1 MQWLNE
7 NDDVSLEYLHGAFSR
22 DKKEGVSDKS
32 YEFYLHESRY
42 ISDIEVFNWFSHFLL
57 TVPKEQRARAL
68 QRFRRRRLH
77 TTDAMLRRGI
87 ETRVSRSGDLEEVHE
102 EIREDHRQGSG
113 GLCGYSEERIPQ
125 PSEGRTN
132 RTFPRMTQSIKIY
145 ESRTDLI
152 INRLY
157 STGMHSDEQYP
168 TTSSAIGEDVRVNGR
183 RQARGRRGKYIE
195 GITTTAERRSG

>member
-22 DKKEGVSDKS
+22 DKKEGVSDTS
-32 YEFYLHESRY
+32 YEFYLHEH
-42 ISDIEVFNWFSHFLL
+42 ISEAFFNWFSNLLL

-77 TTDAMLRRGI
+77 TIDTMLRRSI

-102 EIREDHRQGSG
+102 EIRQDHRQGFG

-132 RTFPRMTQSIKIY
+132 RTF
-145 ESRTDLI
+145 SRI
-152 INRLY
+152 
-157 STGMHSDEQYP
+157 
-168 TTSSAIGEDVRVNGR
+168 
-183 RQARGRRGKYIE
+183 
-195 GITTTAERRSG
+195 